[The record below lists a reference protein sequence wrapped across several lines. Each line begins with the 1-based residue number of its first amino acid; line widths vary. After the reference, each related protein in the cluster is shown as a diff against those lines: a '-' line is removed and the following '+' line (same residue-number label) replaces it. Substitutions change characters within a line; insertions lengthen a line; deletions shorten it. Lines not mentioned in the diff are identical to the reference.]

1 MRMWTCE
8 VFLFIIA
15 SDFLHSIKRSIA
27 VVRFEPVNLGL
38 NGKCTNHYST
48 KATNNG
54 VATVHMIWL

>member
-1 MRMWTCE
+1 
-8 VFLFIIA
+8 VA
-15 SDFLHSIKRSIA
+15 SGFTSPTKEGALWIFMALKKSIA
-27 VVRFEPVNLGL
+27 VVGFEPVNLGL